1 MDPPSKCF
9 TKLVHKN
16 TIKPE
21 NIFTT
26 TIYPTP
32 RNLAKSLMDPPPGP
46 PPVFSNRVHRT
57 CYDRVLNSDVYRY
70 RRAKTSITFNKL
82 IKR

>member
-9 TKLVHKN
+9 TKLVYKN

-21 NIFTT
+21 KKFTT

-32 RNLAKSLMDPPPGP
+32 RNLAKSLMDPP
-46 PPVFSNRVHRT
+46 VFSNRVHRA
-57 CYDRVLNSDVYRY
+57 CYDHVLNSDVYSSDAIVEY
-70 RRAKTSITFNKL
+70 RVLDTGKF
-82 IKR
+82 